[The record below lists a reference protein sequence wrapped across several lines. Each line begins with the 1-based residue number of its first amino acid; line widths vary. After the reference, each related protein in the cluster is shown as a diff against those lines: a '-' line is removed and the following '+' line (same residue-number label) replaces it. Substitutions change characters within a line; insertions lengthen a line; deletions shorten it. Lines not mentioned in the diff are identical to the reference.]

1 MKQLLTPAINLM
13 EKLQFPQKFGLLFT
27 IIMIPL
33 ITLAF
38 FHVSVVNDKITFL
51 ENESRGLEYI
61 KIIRLPL
68 EVIQQHRGM
77 TSAYLNGA
85 REFEGRI
92 IEKRRDV
99 DKRIIELEAIDK
111 RFGSS
116 FNTDGLINDIKSKWE
131 HIKSDSFEQTAIES
145 INEHNLL
152 NESLISLMKYIA
164 DKSELSLDPVMDSY
178 YLGAAVVSDLPAL
191 SENMGKTRALASA
204 VAAAGYFSSEKF
216 TKLSIYESNIQGSSE
231 NLKEGLQS
239 VAIYNPIL
247 AENLKEYMVSN
258 DVAIEKMMNLIRN
271 DLLGAESINVDANTV
286 FNISTDAISQSY
298 ILFDAIVP
306 ELRGVFEQRIADETF
321 DKYVTLSIVM
331 VVLVL
336 IFYLFTALYYS
347 IQNSIRTV
355 GNSIKHLANGEL
367 FTRLQLNTKD
377 EMGMIALDF
386 NDMAE
391 KFEALVQQIVSATSQ
406 LAITAEEYA
415 QISRESSSNLE
426 AQNRETEQVATAM
439 NEMSAT
445 VSEVAKSASDAAN
458 SASNADNE
466 AANGK
471 TIVHETTQSI
481 VGLATEVE
489 NVANVIQTL
498 AKESED
504 IGGVLDVIKGIAE
517 QTNLLA
523 LNAAIEAAR
532 AGEQGR
538 GFAVVA
544 DEVRTLASRTQ
555 DSTKEIESMIE
566 HLQVGA
572 NNAVSVMDTGRK
584 KAQVGV
590 EHSNKAAT
598 ALDSITDAVAIINQM
613 NTQIASAAEEQS
625 VTAEEMNRN
634 IVSISH
640 LTEKTLSG
648 ASKSTS
654 ASEELA
660 GLATHLKTLV
670 SQFKMT
676 A

>member
-1 MKQLLTPAINLM
+1 MKQLFTPAISLM
-13 EKLQFPQKFGLLFT
+13 EKLRFPQKFGLIFVVIL
-27 IIMIPL
+27 IPL
-33 ITLAF
+33 IILAF
-38 FHVSVVNDKITFL
+38 FQVSVINDKIAFL
-51 ENESRGLEYI
+51 ESESRGIEYI
-61 KIIRLPL
+61 KIIRLPF

-77 TSAYLNGA
+77 TSAYLHGST
-85 REFEGRI
+85 EFKERI
-92 IEKRRDV
+92 IEKRQEV
-99 DKRIIELEAIDK
+99 DKRLAELDAIDK
-111 RFGSS
+111 RFGSD
-116 FNTDGLINDIKSKWE
+116 FNTDGLINEIKSKWQ
-131 HIKSDSFEQTAIES
+131 HIKDKSFSQEASET
-145 INEHNLL
+145 INEHNVL
-152 NESLISLMKYIA
+152 NENLIGLMKHIA
-164 DKSELSLDPVMDSY
+164 EKSKVSFDPLMDSY
-178 YLGAAVVSDLPAL
+178 YLGSTLVLDLPAL
-191 SENMGKTRALASA
+191 TEVMGKTRAVASS
-204 VAAAGYFSSEKF
+204 VSAAGYITSENF
-216 TKLSIYESNIQGSSE
+216 TNLSIYKNRIQQSSD
-231 NLKEGLQS
+231 NLKKGLQS
-239 VAIYNPIL
+239 AVTYSPVL
-247 AENLKEYMVSN
+247 AEYLKGYMASN
-258 DVAIEKMMNLIRN
+258 DSSIEDMQKMISS
-271 DLLGAESINVDANTV
+271 DLLKAESITVEASTV
-286 FNISTDAISQSY
+286 FQISTNAITQSY
-298 ILFDAIVP
+298 KLYDAMAAQLFIMY
-306 ELRGVFEQRIADETF
+306 EERIAEQIF
-321 DKYVTLSIVM
+321 YKYVTLSIVM
-331 VVLVL
+331 AVLAL
-336 IFYLFTALYYS
+336 IVYLFTALYYS

-355 GNSIKHLANGEL
+355 GDSIKHIANGEL
-367 FTRLQLNTKD
+367 FTRLQLNTQD
-377 EMGMIALDF
+377 EMGVIAIDF
-386 NDMAE
+386 NEMAE

-406 LAITAEEYA
+406 LATTAEEYA
-415 QISRESSSNLE
+415 QISRESSTNLE

-445 VSEVAKSASDAAN
+445 VSEVAKSASDAAS

-471 TIVHETTQSI
+471 IIVHETTQSI
-481 VGLATEVE
+481 VGLAAEVE
-489 NVANVIQTL
+489 NVALVIQTL

-555 DSTKEIESMIE
+555 DSTKEIQSMIE

-572 NNAVSVMDTGRK
+572 HNAVSVMDTGRK

-590 EHSNKAAT
+590 DHSNKAAT

-613 NTQIASAAEEQS
+613 NIQIASAAEEQS

-660 GLATHLKTLV
+660 GLASHLKTLV